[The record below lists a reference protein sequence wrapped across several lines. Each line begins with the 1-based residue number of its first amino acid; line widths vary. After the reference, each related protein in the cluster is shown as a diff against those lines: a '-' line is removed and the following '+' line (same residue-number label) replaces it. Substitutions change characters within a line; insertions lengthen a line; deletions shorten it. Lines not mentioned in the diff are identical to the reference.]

1 MTKNLA
7 IFASGN
13 GSNAENICYFFKKSS
28 DINVVL
34 ICSNNK
40 NAYVVKIAKKLDIPL
55 FLFTKKGLENF
66 FKLKNI
72 LKKNRIDFI
81 ILAGFLLKIPK
92 KLLKNYPNKVI
103 NIHPALLPKYGGKGM
118 YGNNVHKAVLEKKET
133 ESGITIHFVNSKYDD
148 GEIIFPK
155 HHESHAASA
164 FFASPFDKAAFITMD
179 GVGEWSTASYGL
191 GEINTIQLKMNANT
205 PG

>member
-1 MTKNLA
+1 MPKNLA

-13 GSNAENICYFFKKSS
+13 GSNAENICCFFQNSS

-34 ICSNNK
+34 ICSNNED
-40 NAYVVKIAKKLDIPL
+40 AYVVKIAKQLDIPL
-55 FLFTKKGLENF
+55 FLFTKQGLENF
-66 FKLKNI
+66 FKLDKV

-92 KLLKNYPNKVI
+92 KLLENYPNKVI

-118 YGNNVHKAVLEKKET
+118 YGNNVHKAVLEKKEI

-148 GEIIFPK
+148 GEIIFQTKCNVEKNDSVESLGKKIQKLEREFFPK
-155 HHESHAASA
+155 
-164 FFASPFDKAAFITMD
+164 KI
-179 GVGEWSTASYGL
+179 EWV
-191 GEINTIQLKMNANT
+191 IKNTY
-205 PG
+205 

>member
-13 GSNAENICYFFKKSS
+13 GSNAKNICYFFQNSS

-40 NAYVVKIAKKLDIPL
+40 DAYVVKIAKKLGVPL
-55 FLFTKKGLENF
+55 FIFTKQGLENF
-66 FKLKNI
+66 FKLENV
-72 LKKNRIDFI
+72 LTKNRVDFI

-92 KLLKNYPNKVI
+92 KLLEHYPNKVL

-133 ESGITIHFVNSKYDD
+133 ESGITIHFANSKYDD
-148 GEIIFPK
+148 GEIIFQKKCDVEKTDSVESLGKKIQKLEREFFPK
-155 HHESHAASA
+155 T
-164 FFASPFDKAAFITMD
+164 I
-179 GVGEWSTASYGL
+179 EWV
-191 GEINTIQLKMNANT
+191 IKNTY
-205 PG
+205 

>member
-1 MTKNLA
+1 MPKNLA

-13 GSNAENICYFFKKSS
+13 GSNAENICCFFQNSS

-40 NAYVVKIAKKLDIPL
+40 DAYVVKIAKQLDLPL
-55 FLFTKKGLENF
+55 FLFTKQGLENF
-66 FKLKNI
+66 FKLDNV

-92 KLLKNYPNKVI
+92 KLLENYPNKVI

-118 YGNNVHKAVLEKKET
+118 YGNNVHKAVLEKKEI

-148 GEIIFPK
+148 GEIIFQTKCNVEKNDSVESLGKKIQKLEREFFPK
-155 HHESHAASA
+155 
-164 FFASPFDKAAFITMD
+164 KI
-179 GVGEWSTASYGL
+179 EWV
-191 GEINTIQLKMNANT
+191 IKNTY
-205 PG
+205 

>member
-13 GSNAENICYFFKKSS
+13 GSNAKNICYFFQNSS

-40 NAYVVKIAKKLDIPL
+40 DAYVVKIAKQLGVPL
-55 FLFTKKGLENF
+55 FIFTKQGLENF
-66 FKLKNI
+66 FKLENV
-72 LKKNRIDFI
+72 LTKNRVDFI

-92 KLLKNYPNKVI
+92 KLLEHYPNKVL

-148 GEIIFPK
+148 GEIIFQKKCDVEKTDSVESLGKKIQKLEREFFPK
-155 HHESHAASA
+155 T
-164 FFASPFDKAAFITMD
+164 I
-179 GVGEWSTASYGL
+179 EWV
-191 GEINTIQLKMNANT
+191 IKNTY
-205 PG
+205 

>member
-1 MTKNLA
+1 MTKNIA

-13 GSNAENICYFFKKSS
+13 GSNTENICNFFQNSS
-28 DINVVL
+28 DITVVL

-40 NAYVVKIAKKLDIPL
+40 DAYVVKIAKKLQIPL
-55 FLFTKKGLENF
+55 FLFTKQGLENF
-66 FKLKNI
+66 FKLEKI
-72 LKKNRIDFI
+72 LTENRVDFI

-92 KLLKNYPNKVI
+92 KMLENYPNKII

-148 GEIIFPK
+148 GEIVFQTKCKVENNDSVESLREKIRKLEQEFFPK
-155 HHESHAASA
+155 TIE
-164 FFASPFDKAAFITMD
+164 
-179 GVGEWSTASYGL
+179 GV
-191 GEINTIQLKMNANT
+191 IKNTY
-205 PG
+205 

>member
-13 GSNAENICYFFKKSS
+13 GSNAKNICSFFQNSS

-40 NAYVVKIAKKLDIPL
+40 DAYVVKIAKQLGVPL
-55 FLFTKKGLENF
+55 FIFTKQGLENF
-66 FKLKNI
+66 FKLENV
-72 LKKNRIDFI
+72 LTKNRVDFI

-92 KLLKNYPNKVI
+92 KLLENYPNKVI
-103 NIHPALLPKYGGKGM
+103 NIHPASLPKYGGKGM

-148 GEIIFPK
+148 GEIIFQK
-155 HHESHAASA
+155 KCDVEKTDSVESLGKKIQKLERA
-164 FFASPFDKAAFITMD
+164 FFPKTIEL
-179 GVGEWSTASYGL
+179 V
-191 GEINTIQLKMNANT
+191 IKNTY
-205 PG
+205 

>member
-13 GSNAENICYFFKKSS
+13 GSNAKNICSFFQNSS

-40 NAYVVKIAKKLDIPL
+40 DAYVVKIAKQLGVPL
-55 FLFTKKGLENF
+55 FIFTKQGLENF
-66 FKLKNI
+66 FKLENV
-72 LKKNRIDFI
+72 LTKNRVDFI

-92 KLLKNYPNKVI
+92 KLLENYPNKVI

-118 YGNNVHKAVLEKKET
+118 YGNNVHKAVLEKKEI
-133 ESGITIHFVNSKYDD
+133 ESGITIHFVNNKYDD
-148 GEIIFPK
+148 GEIIFQTKCNVEKNDSVESLGKKIQKLEREFFPK
-155 HHESHAASA
+155 T
-164 FFASPFDKAAFITMD
+164 I
-179 GVGEWSTASYGL
+179 EWV
-191 GEINTIQLKMNANT
+191 IKNTY
-205 PG
+205 

>member
-13 GSNAENICYFFKKSS
+13 GSNAKNICSFFQNSS

-40 NAYVVKIAKKLDIPL
+40 DAYVVKIAKQLGVPL
-55 FLFTKKGLENF
+55 FIFTKQGLENF
-66 FKLKNI
+66 FKLENV
-72 LKKNRIDFI
+72 LTKNRVDFI

-92 KLLKNYPNKVI
+92 KLLEHYPNKVI

-148 GEIIFPK
+148 GEIIFQK
-155 HHESHAASA
+155 KCDVEKTDSVESLGKKIQKLERA
-164 FFASPFDKAAFITMD
+164 FFPKTIEL
-179 GVGEWSTASYGL
+179 V
-191 GEINTIQLKMNANT
+191 IKNTY
-205 PG
+205 

>member
-55 FLFTKKGLENF
+55 FLFTKKELENF
-66 FKLKNI
+66 LKLKNI

-148 GEIIFPK
+148 GEIIFQTK
-155 HHESHAASA
+155 CRVEKNDSIESLGRKIQKLERA
-164 FFASPFDKAAFITMD
+164 FFPKIIE
-179 GVGEWSTASYGL
+179 GVIKKT
-191 GEINTIQLKMNANT
+191 LKW
-205 PG
+205 

>member
-55 FLFTKKGLENF
+55 FLFTKKELENF

-148 GEIIFPK
+148 GEIIFQTK
-155 HHESHAASA
+155 CRVEKNDSIESLGRKIQKLERA
-164 FFASPFDKAAFITMD
+164 FFPKIIE
-179 GVGEWSTASYGL
+179 GVIKKT
-191 GEINTIQLKMNANT
+191 LKW
-205 PG
+205 

>member
-1 MTKNLA
+1 MPKNLA

-13 GSNAENICYFFKKSS
+13 GSNAENICCFFQNSS

-40 NAYVVKIAKKLDIPL
+40 DAYVVKIAKQLDIPL
-55 FLFTKKGLENF
+55 FLFTKQGLENF
-66 FKLKNI
+66 FKLDKV

-92 KLLKNYPNKVI
+92 KLLENYPNKVI

-118 YGNNVHKAVLEKKET
+118 YGNNVHKAEKK
-133 ESGITIHFVNSKYDD
+133 K
-148 GEIIFPK
+148 K
-155 HHESHAASA
+155 
-164 FFASPFDKAAFITMD
+164 
-179 GVGEWSTASYGL
+179 
-191 GEINTIQLKMNANT
+191 
-205 PG
+205 

>member
-1 MTKNLA
+1 MTKNIA

-13 GSNAENICYFFKKSS
+13 GSNTENICCFFQKSS

-40 NAYVVKIAKKLDIPL
+40 DAYVVKIAKKLDIPL

-66 FKLKNI
+66 FKLEKV

-92 KLLKNYPNKVI
+92 KMLENYPNKVI

-118 YGNNVHKAVLEKKET
+118 YGNNVHKAVLEKKEI
-133 ESGITIHFVNSKYDD
+133 ESGITIHFVNNKYDD
-148 GEIIFPK
+148 GEIIFQTKCKVKKTDSIESLGRKIQKLEREFFPK
-155 HHESHAASA
+155 TIE
-164 FFASPFDKAAFITMD
+164 
-179 GVGEWSTASYGL
+179 GV
-191 GEINTIQLKMNANT
+191 IKNTR
-205 PG
+205 

>member
-1 MTKNLA
+1 MPKNLA

-13 GSNAENICYFFKKSS
+13 GSNAENICYFFQKSS

-40 NAYVVKIAKKLDIPL
+40 DAYVVKIAKKLDIPL

-66 FKLKNI
+66 FKLEKV

-92 KLLKNYPNKVI
+92 KMLENYPNKVI

-118 YGNNVHKAVLEKKET
+118 YGNNVHKAVLEKKEI
-133 ESGITIHFVNSKYDD
+133 ESGITIHFVNNKYDD
-148 GEIIFPK
+148 GEIIFQTKCKVKRTDSVESLGRKIQKLEREFFPK
-155 HHESHAASA
+155 T
-164 FFASPFDKAAFITMD
+164 I
-179 GVGEWSTASYGL
+179 EWV
-191 GEINTIQLKMNANT
+191 IKNNR
-205 PG
+205 